1 MAESQHGLLECRDIS
16 KGFPGVQALA
26 DVDFSVQSGK
36 VHGLVGANGAGK
48 STLFRIIA
56 GVHEQD
62 SGEMFLDATSY
73 RPRDTQDAINQGVVT
88 IHQDLNLI
96 DSLTVEENI
105 LLNNELTHPF
115 LGLVNRRATRR
126 YVVETFDR
134 HGIEIDPTTVV
145 SQLPNDQKK
154 LIQILRAVSLNAR
167 ILLMDEPT
175 SSLTEEGIRIVHD
188 LIRKLAGNGVAV
200 VFISHYLSEVFEV
213 CDDITVLRDGRV
225 VAKRDRRESS
235 VGEIVVDML
244 GKALP
249 KPQKADHDRR
259 VEPETALSVRG
270 LSIKGRIHDI
280 SFDLRKGEILGATGI
295 VGSGL
300 QDLSKALFG
309 FSGGGEREGHVSVA
323 GGSLPLAS
331 PFDAVDNGVALL
343 TNDRL
348 KEGILPGFP
357 IFENICLP
365 VLKRFQ
371 NSLGLI
377 DKNQMVATGEA
388 SISRLS
394 IKAGSAEALIN
405 TLSGGNQQKVLLAK
419 WLETNPSVFILDE
432 PTIGIDVG
440 SKEEIRAIVRSIAA
454 KGVGV
459 LLLTAEY
466 EELELMCDRVL
477 VMFRGRII
485 AEFEGD
491 DVQKDRIVSAALGG
505 ETWTQQ
511 QQKTQS

>member
-1 MAESQHGLLECRDIS
+1 MAEREHRLLECRGIS

-26 DVDFSVQSGK
+26 DVNFSVESGK

-48 STLFRIIA
+48 STLFRILA

-62 SGEMFLDATSY
+62 RGEMFLDGTPY
-73 RPRDTQDAINQGVVT
+73 QVRDTQDAIDQGVVT
-88 IHQDLNLI
+88 IHQDVNLI

-105 LLNNELTHPF
+105 LLNNELTFPF
-115 LGLVNRRATRR
+115 FGLLNRRATRR
-126 YVVETFDR
+126 YVLETFEH

-154 LIQILRAVSLNAR
+154 LIQILRAISLNAR
-167 ILLMDEPT
+167 VLLMDEPT
-175 SSLTEEGIRIVHD
+175 SSLTEEGIRIVHE
-188 LIRKLAGNGVAV
+188 LIRKLAQNGVAV

-213 CDDITVLRDGRV
+213 CNDITVLRDGRV
-225 VAKRDRRESS
+225 VAKRERKASS
-235 VGEIVVDML
+235 VAEIVVDML
-244 GKALP
+244 GKALS
-249 KPQKADHDRR
+249 KPQQTDRDRR
-259 VEPETALSVRG
+259 IASETALSVRG

-300 QDLSKALFG
+300 QELSKALFG
-309 FSGGGEREGHVSVA
+309 FAEGGERQGEVSVA
-323 GGSLPLAS
+323 GGTLPLTS
-331 PFDAVDNGVALL
+331 PFNAVGNGVALL

-357 IFENICLP
+357 IYENICLP
-365 VLKRFQ
+365 VLKRFR

-377 DKNQMVATGEA
+377 DRDQMVATGEA

-394 IKAGSAEALIN
+394 IKAGSAEAPIS

-419 WLETNPSVFILDE
+419 WLETKPSVFILDE

-454 KGVGV
+454 EGVGV

-505 ETWTQQ
+505 ET
-511 QQKTQS
+511 